1 MLPRRHA
8 SIDVLWL
15 TVLFTSTAILAVAVI
30 HRPFTIKVARQ
41 HEKPL
46 HLLFQQC
53 CKILWTEPNVQRNKE
68 FPLRER
74 KWIGRQPL
82 IIPRGGG
89 QQQPE
94 TDILAAQQHVI
105 PITSLPL
112 IDTKSVSLALR
123 LTCETNRRLHRG
135 TSITAGATTDFLSK
149 HHTLG
154 QHVPQHRMSP
164 TLCTHT
170 IRSVPESEQI
180 EERRVEELTLFHC
193 MDLGYRLV
201 DEKNSTEWEQQRKSF
216 PCSPD
221 LESYLNSLLC
231 AIGIDKDY
239 PESSNRSSTTR
250 TITHNKQPME
260 DESQVILSLTI
271 LYLDRST
278 SLSSPHNVNLL
289 TGQQSHPQCPYILP
303 QTVHRLLLTALTI
316 ATKLVRG
323 DKAVSNTLREAANSL
338 MDERHAISLIDMEK
352 MESWMLHAVSSATGM
367 HTAQHHHHEMQ
378 ISHDE
383 ISRLLR
389 KWGGTFYPQRLAAHD
404 QARLEQQESV
414 WRDQLGANHGHGN
427 FWADRSSSLE
437 YPTTHDGEHHWQYPG
452 HF

>member
-201 DEKNSTEWEQQRKSF
+201 DEKTPQS
-216 PCSPD
+216 
-221 LESYLNSLLC
+221 
-231 AIGIDKDY
+231 G
-239 PESSNRSSTTR
+239 SSNGNLSHVALIWNHILTHCSVQSESTK
-250 TITHNKQPME
+250 TIQKVAT
-260 DESQVILSLTI
+260 D
-271 LYLDRST
+271 
-278 SLSSPHNVNLL
+278 LL
-289 TGQQSHPQCPYILP
+289 
-303 QTVHRLLLTALTI
+303 
-316 ATKLVRG
+316 
-323 DKAVSNTLREAANSL
+323 
-338 MDERHAISLIDMEK
+338 
-352 MESWMLHAVSSATGM
+352 
-367 HTAQHHHHEMQ
+367 
-378 ISHDE
+378 
-383 ISRLLR
+383 
-389 KWGGTFYPQRLAAHD
+389 
-404 QARLEQQESV
+404 RLEQSLTTSNP
-414 WRDQLGANHGHGN
+414 WKMNHKSFYLSQFYISIDLH
-427 FWADRSSSLE
+427 
-437 YPTTHDGEHHWQYPG
+437 P
-452 HF
+452 